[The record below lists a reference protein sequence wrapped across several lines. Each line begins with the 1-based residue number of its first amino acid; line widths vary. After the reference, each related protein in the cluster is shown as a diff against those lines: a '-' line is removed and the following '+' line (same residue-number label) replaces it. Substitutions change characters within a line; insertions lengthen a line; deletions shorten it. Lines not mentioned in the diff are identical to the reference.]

1 MGLFDSVVITG
12 GGGMLA
18 HALAD
23 ALRRRGVTPTLVT
36 RAQCDV
42 SNRDAVHQ
50 LFRDHRPTLL
60 LNCAAHTKVD
70 QCEDEPNLANAING
84 DGPGHL
90 AEMSREYATR
100 LTHFSTDFVFDGQSD
115 RPYLPSDRPN
125 PLSAYGH
132 SKLLGEKRVQ
142 DANPPGWLI
151 VRTAWLFG
159 RHGPCFPQTILSLA
173 RAGRSLRVVND
184 QTGCPT
190 STVDLAEAALRL
202 HERQA
207 SGLFH
212 VTGLGQTTWC
222 EFAKAVLEVFRVDSE
237 LLPVSTDEWVKMR
250 PRQARRPR
258 YSVLDCWTTTAL
270 TGLQMK
276 PWREALDQYA
286 RELQTA
292 H

>member
-1 MGLFDSVVITG
+1 MGVFDSVVITG

-23 ALRRRGVTPTLVT
+23 GLRRRGVEPVLVT

-42 SNRDAVHQ
+42 SSQDSVRQ
-50 LFRDHRPTLL
+50 LFRAHRPTLL

-70 QCEDEPNLANAING
+70 QCEDEPDLANAING
-84 DGPGHL
+84 DGPGYL
-90 AEMSREYATR
+90 AEMSREYGTR

-125 PLSAYGH
+125 PLSAYGR
-132 SKLLGEKRVQ
+132 SKLLGENRVQ
-142 DANPPGWLI
+142 ETDPRGWLI

-173 RAGRSLRVVND
+173 RAGRSLRVVDD
-184 QTGCPT
+184 QTGSPT

-202 HERQA
+202 NERQA

-212 VTGLGQTTWC
+212 VTGAGKTTWY
-222 EFAKAVLEVFRVDSE
+222 EFAGAVLEVFGVSAE
-237 LLPVSTDEWVKMR
+237 LLPVSTQEWLTMR
-250 PRQARRPR
+250 PRQACRPR
-258 YSVLDCWTTTAL
+258 YSVLDCSATTAIA
-270 TGLQMK
+270 GVQMK
-276 PWREALDQYA
+276 PWREALAQYT
-286 RELQTA
+286 RDLQMA

>member
-1 MGLFDSVVITG
+1 MSLFDSVLITG

-18 HALAD
+18 HALSD

-42 SNRDAVHQ
+42 SDRNAVRQ
-50 LFRDHRPTLL
+50 LFTDHRPTLL

-90 AEMSREYATR
+90 AEMSREFATR

-125 PLSAYGH
+125 PLSAYGR
-132 SKLLGEKRVQ
+132 SKLLGENRVQ
-142 DANPPGWLI
+142 EANPPGWLI

-202 HERQA
+202 NERQA

-212 VTGLGQTTWC
+212 VTGSGQTTWY
-222 EFAKAVLEVFRVDSE
+222 EFAKAVLEVFQVESE
-237 LLPVSTDEWVKMR
+237 LLPVTTEEWIKMR
-250 PRQARRPR
+250 PRQACRPR
-258 YSVLDCWTTTAL
+258 YSVLDCSTTTAV
-270 TGLQMK
+270 TGLQMR
-276 PWREALDQYA
+276 PWREALEQYA
-286 RELQTA
+286 RQLQVA